1 MDEKTVSVESMAL
14 ENRITNTTP
23 RPEYPRPQMERSHWM
38 NLNGIWEFGFDDQ
51 NEGLA
56 ERWYNNRSLDMR
68 INVPYTYQSEL
79 SMINI
84 QDFHDIVWYRR
95 SFNLDTTMLNQRII
109 LNFGAVDYHAMVW
122 VNGEL
127 VAKHEGGHVPF
138 SVEITQQVKA
148 EGNSIVVRAADNTF
162 DLELP
167 RGKQYWRQKSEGI
180 FYTRTTG
187 IWQTVWIEAVGQS
200 YIDKIWLTPDIDR
213 KLIRLEYSINT
224 TLLNAATYNTTSTP
238 TAQNNVMLNVVIKLK
253 DSVLINDTLKV
264 INNRGTREFFL
275 DQSIQVDWQFYEMW
289 TWSPERPVLFDME
302 LSLYEEQG
310 KCDEVKTYF
319 GMRKVSIVDGKF
331 MLNNRPYYQKLLLDQ
346 GYWEESLLTAPNDR
360 SFITDIELSKE
371 MGFNGVRKHQKI
383 EDPRYLYHA
392 DKMGFLVW
400 GEIAGAYVYSRTY
413 VNRLTKEWM
422 EMIERD
428 YNHPSIVAWT
438 PLNESW
444 GVDGIMHNKDEQAHS
459 AAMYYLT
466 KSLDQTRPVISND
479 GWDHTKTDLLTIHD
493 YEPKKEILI
502 ERYASMD
509 SILASKQCG
518 RGMFAQG
525 WSYEGQPVI
534 LSEFGGISYQKS
546 SWEGWGYSR
555 ANSDEDFALRY
566 YKVISAVYE
575 SPMIQGFCYTQIT
588 DVEQEINGLLT
599 YARKPKID
607 LSIIRQINEGTW
619 KPEDANENA

>member
-1 MDEKTVSVESMAL
+1 MDERKVAVESLAS
-14 ENRITNTTP
+14 ENGSLNPIP
-23 RPEYPRPQMERSHWM
+23 RPEFPRPQMERDNWM
-38 NLNGIWEFGFDDQ
+38 NLNGIWEFEFDDL
-51 NEGLA
+51 NNGLTQ
-56 ERWYNNRSLDMR
+56 RWYNGHNFDMK
-68 INVPYTYQSEL
+68 IKVPYTYQCEL
-79 SMINI
+79 SMINV

-95 SFNLDTTMLNQRII
+95 NFDLDETMKDQRIL

-122 VNGEL
+122 VNSEL
-127 VAKHEGGHVPF
+127 VATHEGGHVPF
-138 SVEITQQVKA
+138 SVDITQQVKA
-148 EGNSIVVRAADNTF
+148 EGNVVVVRAADDTF

-167 RGKQYWRQKSEGI
+167 RGKQYWRRKSEGI

-187 IWQTVWIEAVGQS
+187 IWQTVWIEAVGKS
-200 YIDKIWLTPDIDR
+200 YIEKIWLTPDIDR
-213 KLIRLEYSINT
+213 KMIRLEYSINQASDDQ
-224 TLLNAATYNTTSTP
+224 L
-238 TAQNNVMLNVVIKLK
+238 LNVVIKLK
-253 DSVLINDTLKV
+253 DTVLINDTLKV

-275 DQSIQVDWQFYEMW
+275 DQSISVDWQFFEMW
-289 TWSPERPVLFDME
+289 TWTPERPILFDME
-302 LSLYEEQG
+302 LSLYEDQG
-310 KCDEVKTYF
+310 KCDVVKTYF
-319 GMRKVSIVDGKF
+319 GMRKVSIVEGKF

-346 GYWEESLLTAPNDR
+346 GYWEESLLTAPEDR

-392 DKMGFLVW
+392 DKIGFLVW

-413 VNRLTKEWM
+413 VNRLTNEWM

-444 GVDGIMHNKDEQAHS
+444 GVDGIMHNKNEQAHA

-493 YEPKKEILI
+493 YESDKEILMD
-502 ERYASMD
+502 RYASIE

-525 WSYEGQPVI
+525 WNYEGQPII

-566 YKVISAVYE
+566 YKVISAVYN
-575 SPMIQGFCYTQIT
+575 SPLIQGFCYTQIT

-619 KPEDANENA
+619 KPEDAHENP